1 MSPLNLNQVLEA
13 TGGKSLKSLKTSFLK
28 VGTDTRKDLTDHLFI
43 ALKGESFDAHQY
55 LLKAQAQGAAA
66 VLVDHIPE
74 SQKEI
79 LNLCTVI
86 QVPDTLIALQNL
98 GTWVRRKNPAKILA
112 MTGSNGKTSTK
123 EFTAQI
129 LSSHLNVHYSQ
140 GSFNNHWGVPFSL
153 LDLQPEHQIAV
164 IEMGMNH
171 AGEIQRLVEIAQP
184 DAVVCTMVG
193 RAHIEFFGT
202 QAGIAAAK
210 EEIYIHSNPASTAI
224 FNLDNPWTATML
236 KNDQLKNPKRPRLT
250 FSEKE
255 KADLQIKLVE
265 VSFEGLQ
272 LKGHIQGVSGVAF
285 VPIFGQ
291 HNITN
296 LLAAASLSLAA
307 GLSPQNIWQGF
318 MNCKSHWGRNQKVKL
333 KSGAVALFDAYN
345 ANPDSMEALLNN
357 VKSIRA
363 NRKIGVFGQ
372 MRELGELS
380 SSLHQQLGESVGNAG
395 FTKVFFYGE
404 DVESFALGLKNSQFA
419 GESFLGA
426 DFSIQ
431 LAEKLSIDL
440 QSSDFLVFKASRGLK
455 LERMLQACSP
465 LDFLDK

>member
-1 MSPLNLNQVLEA
+1 MSPLNLAQILEA
-13 TGGKSLKSLKTSFLK
+13 TGGTAVKTVKTTFLK
-28 VGTDTRKDLTDHLFI
+28 VGTDTRKNLTGHLFI

-55 LLKAQAQGAAA
+55 LLKAQAQGADA
-66 VLVDHIPE
+66 VLVDHIPD

-86 QVPDTLIALQNL
+86 QVPDTLLALQNL
-98 GTWVRRKNPAKILA
+98 GTWVRKKNPAKILA

-129 LSSHLNVHYSQ
+129 LGSHFKVHYSQ

-153 LDLQPEHQIAV
+153 LDLQPEHQVAV

-171 AGEIQRLVEIAQP
+171 SGEIQRLVEIAQP

-202 QAGIAAAK
+202 QEKIAAAK
-210 EEIYIHSNPASTAI
+210 EEIYIHSNPKSMGI
-224 FNLDNPWTATML
+224 FNLDNPWTALML
-236 KNDQLKNPKRPRLT
+236 KNDTLKNPQRPRLT

-255 KADLQIKLVE
+255 KADVQVKLLE

-272 LKGHIQGVSGVAF
+272 LQGHIQGVSGEAF
-285 VPIFGQ
+285 VPIFGE
-291 HNITN
+291 HNLTN

-307 GLSPQNIWQGF
+307 GLSPQNIWQGLQ
-318 MNCKSHWGRNQKVKL
+318 NCKSHWGRNQKVKL

-345 ANPDSMEALLNN
+345 ANPDSMDALLNN

-363 NRKIGVFGQ
+363 KRKIGVFGQ
-372 MRELGELS
+372 MKELGDLSSRLHQELGEK
-380 SSLHQQLGESVGNAG
+380 VGSAG
-395 FTKVFFYGE
+395 FERVFFYGE
-404 DVESFALGLKNSQFA
+404 DVESFRTGLKNSQFS
-419 GESFLGA
+419 GEFFLQDDFASHLA
-426 DFSIQ
+426 DQ
-431 LAEKLSIDL
+431 LSGDL
-440 QSSDFLVFKASRGLK
+440 RSGDFLVFKASRSLK
-455 LERMLQACSP
+455 LERMLLACSP

>member
-1 MSPLNLNQVLEA
+1 MSPLSLAQVVEA
-13 TGGKSLKSLKTSFLK
+13 TGGTVLKTIKTSFSK

-43 ALKGESFDAHQY
+43 ALKGESFDAHHY

-66 VLVDHIPE
+66 VLIDHVLDTE
-74 SQKEI
+74 KEI

-86 QVPDTLIALQNL
+86 QVPDTLLALQNL
-98 GTWVRRKNPAKILA
+98 GTWVRRKNPAMILA

-129 LSSHLNVHYSQ
+129 LNSHLNVHYSQ

-153 LDLQPEHQIAV
+153 LDLQTQHQVAV

-171 AGEIQRLVEIAQP
+171 AGEIQRLVEIAEP

-202 QAGIAAAK
+202 QEKIAAAK
-210 EEIYIHSNPASTAI
+210 EEIYLYSRPQSTAI
-224 FNLDNPWTATML
+224 FNLDNPWTAAML
-236 KNDQLKNPKRPRLT
+236 KNDQLKNPSRPRLT

-255 KADLQIKLVE
+255 KADVQIKLQE
-265 VSFEGLQ
+265 VSYEGLKLQ
-272 LKGHIQGVSGVAF
+272 GQIQGVVGEAF
-285 VPIFGQ
+285 VPVFGE

-307 GLSPQNIWQGF
+307 GLNPQNIWQGF
-318 MNCKSHWGRNQKVKL
+318 KNCKSHWGRNQKVKL
-333 KSGAVALFDAYN
+333 SSGAVALFDAYN

-357 VKSIRA
+357 VKSIHA
-363 NRKIGVFGQ
+363 VRKIGVFGQ
-372 MRELGELS
+372 MRELGDLS
-380 SSLHQQLGESVGNAG
+380 SSLHHQLGEKVGSAG
-395 FTKVFFYGE
+395 FSKVFFYGE
-404 DVESFALGLKNSQFA
+404 DVESFKAGLSASHFS
-419 GESFLGA
+419 GESFLNSDFTVHLA
-426 DFSIQ
+426 DQ
-431 LAEKLSIDL
+431 LSRDL
-440 QSSDFLVFKASRGLK
+440 KAGDFLVFKASRGLK

-465 LDFLDK
+465 LDFQDK

>member
-1 MSPLNLNQVLEA
+1 MSPLSLAQILEA
-13 TGGKSLKSLKTSFLK
+13 TGGNSLKTIKTSFLK
-28 VGTDTRKDLTDHLFI
+28 VGTDTRKGLTNHLFI

-55 LLKAQAQGAAA
+55 LIKAQAQGAIA

-74 SQKEI
+74 SQKAI

-86 QVPDTLIALQNL
+86 QVPDTLLALQNL

-112 MTGSNGKTSTK
+112 LTGSNGKTSTK

-129 LSSHLNVHYSQ
+129 LSSHLNVHCSQ

-153 LDLQPEHQIAV
+153 LDLQPEHQVAV

-171 AGEIQRLVEIAQP
+171 SGEIQRLVEIAQP

-202 QAGIAAAK
+202 QDKIAAAK
-210 EEIYIHSNPASTAI
+210 EEIYLYSNPKSTAI
-224 FNLDNPWTATML
+224 FNLDNPWTASMFESD
-236 KNDQLKNPKRPRLT
+236 KLKNPVRPRLT

-255 KADLQIKLVE
+255 KADVQIELQE
-265 VSFEGLQ
+265 VSYDGLQ
-272 LKGHIQGVSGVAF
+272 LKGHIQGVTGEAF
-285 VPIFGQ
+285 VPVFGE
-291 HNITN
+291 HNLTN

-318 MNCKSHWGRNQKVKL
+318 QNCKSHWGRNQKVKL

-363 NRKIGVFGQ
+363 SRKIGVFGQ
-372 MRELGELS
+372 MRELGDLS
-380 SSLHQQLGESVGNAG
+380 SRLHQQLGERVGSAG
-395 FTKVFFYGE
+395 FAKVFFYGE
-404 DVESFALGLKNSQFA
+404 DVESFKSGLANSRFS
-419 GESFLGA
+419 GEAFLES
-426 DFSIQ
+426 DFSDQ
-431 LAEKLSIDL
+431 LVSKLAGDL
-440 QSSDFLVFKASRGLK
+440 HSGDFLVFKASRGLK

-465 LDFLDK
+465 LDFQDK